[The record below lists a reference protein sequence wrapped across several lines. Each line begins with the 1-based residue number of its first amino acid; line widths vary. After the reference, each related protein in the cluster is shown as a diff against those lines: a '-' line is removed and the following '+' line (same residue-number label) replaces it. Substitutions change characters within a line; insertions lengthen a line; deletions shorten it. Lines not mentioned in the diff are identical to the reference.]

1 MNLIYIDHWI
11 WQPAKYT
18 FLSTTEHSLG
28 LMKCWTTT
36 QILENSRGYQTC
48 VFFDHND
55 MKLEISNMK
64 KTENNQKWS
73 KKILKKLK
81 FLETNQN
88 GSTADLWDT
97 AKAVLRGKFIITQ
110 VYIKKQK
117 YHITYLCNLK
127 KWYTRTYLQN
137 RNTYRHRKETYS
149 YQLPKGS
156 GGVGQGRI
164 N

>member
-1 MNLIYIDHWI
+1 
-11 WQPAKYT
+11 
-18 FLSTTEHSLG
+18 
-28 LMKCWTTT
+28 
-36 QILENSRGYQTC
+36 
-48 VFFDHND
+48 

-117 YHITYLCNLK
+117 CHDITYLWNLK

-137 RNTYRHRKETYS
+137 RNTYRYRKETYS
-149 YQLPKGS
+149 YQIPKGR
-156 GGVGQGRI
+156 GGGGGGGWINYEFESNIYTLLYTKQGPTVWHMQLHSKSY
-164 N
+164 NNL